1 MIVSTFPNALKYL
14 RRDSNRS
21 DPGEFRVD
29 LPSSS
34 STDSPPTNRL
44 SKELGPG
51 VGDVL
56 NLLKWVSV
64 HILIDGPAR
73 FILKIFTLGQGG
85 V

>member
-1 MIVSTFPNALKYL
+1 
-14 RRDSNRS
+14 
-21 DPGEFRVD
+21 
-29 LPSSS
+29 
-34 STDSPPTNRL
+34 
-44 SKELGPG
+44 